1 MEVECSKN
9 EDTTPFCTR
18 NEVRS
23 YPVLML
29 FTGQSRD
36 PRWPLACLCLC

>member
-9 EDTTPFCTR
+9 EETTPFCTR

-23 YPVLML
+23 YPVLTL
-29 FTGQSRD
+29 FTGMLFAHGTLVR
-36 PRWPLACLCLC
+36 